1 MYENKYRNGQVSEYD
16 KKRYEENKDY
26 YREQYKKWCK
36 NNPDYFEKHY
46 EENKDR
52 ILESRK
58 EYNKK
63 YYEENKE
70 KIAQYGRMYY
80 EKNIEA
86 YFCVIKGIELF

>member
-36 NNPDYFEKHY
+36 NNPGYFEKY
-46 EENKDR
+46 YKENKDR

-63 YYEENKE
+63 YYEENNFFIIYK
-70 KIAQYGRMYY
+70 KIHLNKINPQQS
-80 EKNIEA
+80 
-86 YFCVIKGIELF
+86 V